1 MGIHWPLTL
10 TDIFSQATQPLQTI
24 VTARDLPGPGPPAET
39 QTEPGID
46 RDRDP
51 LDFLFDSVAVGSA
64 AVGCVASEK
73 HLQHQPQ
80 DGLKAANF
88 GRSESWPGPGPSDSD
103 LGLQQLELTS
113 MALEDAIR
121 EDVRQ
126 CAFASV

>member
-1 MGIHWPLTL
+1 MRSLGIHWPLTL

-80 DGLKAANF
+80 DGLNAAAAARADINGT
-88 GRSESWPGPGPSDSD
+88 GRCYP
-103 LGLQQLELTS
+103 
-113 MALEDAIR
+113 
-121 EDVRQ
+121 
-126 CAFASV
+126 